1 MNEVEKALQKLLE
14 GDDPSPQDHFPP
26 KVNARLREPPSWAS
40 KEPTESEKNR
50 HDDAMRLLGAA
61 QRASKT
67 AQRITWLNKAA
78 DAFSASH
85 ASRAACKDRCDHCCH
100 IPVKLSQAEAAFL
113 GKAIGRAPTPA
124 SELSQTPWDQAPMSP
139 CTFLEAGHCSVY
151 VNRPA
156 VCRTHMNMD
165 RDDLLCRLVPGLDIP
180 VPYAD
185 TRAFA
190 FVSMHIA
197 GEGEWADIRQWFP
210 RAGSKAGVP

>member
-1 MNEVEKALQKLLE
+1 MNDIETALLKLFE
-14 GDDPSPQDHFPP
+14 GEDPSPKAHFTPE
-26 KVNARLREPPSWAS
+26 VNTRLREAPYWESTS
-40 KEPTESEKNR
+40 PTAPER
-50 HDDAMRLLGAA
+50 ARYADAMRLLDAS
-61 QRASKT
+61 QRAST
-67 AQRITWLNKAA
+67 RSQRITWLNKAA

-190 FVSMHIA
+190 FVSIHIA

-210 RAGSKAGVP
+210 RARSKAGVP